1 MSKLIFR
8 ESGGIAGQFRG
19 CEIEVSDL
27 PKPLSGVLKK
37 LSKAHATKPDDGV
50 RDALQYEIRL
60 NENGQQLN
68 LSFDETTMPQGARE
82 LVDYLNTKSSFRMP
96 D

>member
-1 MSKLIFR
+1 MSKLTFR
-8 ESGGIAGQFRG
+8 ESGGIAGQIRG
-19 CEIEVSDL
+19 CEIEISDL

-37 LSKAHATKPDDGV
+37 LSKAHAAKPDDGV
-50 RDALQYEIRL
+50 RDAMQYEIRL
-60 NENGQQLN
+60 DVNGQELN
-68 LSFDETTMPQGARE
+68 LRFDETSMPEGARE